1 MQVDDKTGRVVGT
14 HKTYAV
20 CGFIR
25 GMVSSFFLSF
35 SFSLLKGWVKIPIN
49 YSVIYYFSPFRMSSN
64 SRVST
69 FGFWGG
75 GGGGGGGFRV
85 VSRARRSLP
94 PSERLARETRFRDL
108 KW

>member
-25 GMVSSFFLSF
+25 GMVSFFFSV
-35 SFSLLKGWVKIPIN
+35 SFSLEELGENIPIN
-49 YSVIYYFSPFRMSSN
+49 YSVISYFSPFRMSSN

-69 FGFWGG
+69 FGIFLGG
-75 GGGGGGGFRV
+75 GGI
-85 VSRARRSLP
+85 SRSKMV
-94 PSERLARETRFRDL
+94 T
-108 KW
+108 